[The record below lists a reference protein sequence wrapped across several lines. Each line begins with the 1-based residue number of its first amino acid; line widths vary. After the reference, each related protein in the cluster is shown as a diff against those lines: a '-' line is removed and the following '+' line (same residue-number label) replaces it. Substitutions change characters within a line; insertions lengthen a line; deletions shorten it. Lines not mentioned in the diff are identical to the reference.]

1 MLYWERVKKL
11 SIGTI
16 IFDLGGVMVWTRWP
30 RLTEPLA
37 ELTGTTPDEVMK
49 RIRTGNAYFPHMRG
63 ELDFSGFH
71 KRLTD
76 DLGVELTP
84 DELLELWNSIL
95 EPNEAINPIVKQLK
109 GRYRLAIGSNT
120 DGAHFNRGQ
129 EIQPATLEFDD
140 VLVSYELGVCKPDP
154 EFFRRGLA
162 KLGVEAEECLF
173 IDDLE
178 DNIEAARSLGIAGIR
193 FESAEQL
200 EQELMGMGIL

>member
-1 MLYWERVKKL
+1 MKKL
-11 SIGTI
+11 SISTI
-16 IFDLGGVMVWTRWP
+16 IFDLGGVMVWTRWS

-37 ELTGTTPDEVMK
+37 ELTGMTPDEVME

-76 DLGVELTP
+76 DLGVELTT
-84 DELLELWNSIL
+84 DELLDLWNSIL

-109 GRYRLAIGSNT
+109 GRYRLVIGSNT
-120 DGAHFNRGQ
+120 DDAHFNRGN
-129 EIQPATLEFDD
+129 EIQPATQDFDD

-178 DNIEAARSLGIAGIR
+178 DNVEAAKSLGITGIR
-193 FESAEQL
+193 FESAKQL
-200 EQELMGMGIL
+200 ERELKGLSIL

>member
-1 MLYWERVKKL
+1 
-11 SIGTI
+11 
-16 IFDLGGVMVWTRWP
+16 MVWTHWS

-37 ELTGTTPDEVMK
+37 EMTGTTPDEVME
-49 RIRTGNAYFPHMRG
+49 RIRTGTAYFPHMRG
-63 ELDFSGFH
+63 ELDFSEFH
-71 KRLTD
+71 AKLTD

-95 EPNEAINPIVKQLK
+95 EPNEAINPIVRRLK

-120 DGAHFNRGQ
+120 DAAHFKRGG

-162 KLGVEAEECLF
+162 KLGVAADECLF
-173 IDDLE
+173 IDDLPE
-178 DNIEAARSLGIAGIR
+178 NVESARSLGVTGIR
-193 FESAEQL
+193 FESAELL
-200 EQELMGMGIL
+200 EQKLKGLGIL

>member
-1 MLYWERVKKL
+1 MKKL
-11 SIGTI
+11 SINTI
-16 IFDLGGVMVWTRWP
+16 IFDLGGVMVWTRWS

-37 ELTGTTPDEVMK
+37 ELTGTTPEEVME

-63 ELDFSGFH
+63 ALDFSGFH
-71 KRLTD
+71 RKLTD

-95 EPNEAINPIVKQLK
+95 EPNEAINPIVRQLK

-120 DGAHFNRGQ
+120 DDPHFKRSY

-154 EFFRRGLA
+154 EFFKRGLA
-162 KLGVEAEECLF
+162 KLGVEPEECLF

-178 DNIEAARSLGIAGIR
+178 ANVEAARSLGITGIR

-200 EQELMGMGIL
+200 EQRLKGLGIL

>member
-1 MLYWERVKKL
+1 MKRL
-11 SIGTI
+11 SISTI
-16 IFDLGGVMVWTRWP
+16 LFDLGGVMVWTRWS

-37 ELTGTTPDEVMK
+37 ELTGTTPEEVME
-49 RIRTGNAYFPHMRG
+49 RIRTGNAYYPHMRG

-71 KRLTD
+71 KSFTD
-76 DLGVELTP
+76 ELGVGLTP

-95 EPNEAINPIVKQLK
+95 EPNEAINPIVRQLK
-109 GRYRLAIGSNT
+109 GRFRLVIGSNT
-120 DGAHFNRGQ
+120 DDAHFKKGC

-154 EFFRRGLA
+154 EFFVRGLA
-162 KLGVEAEECLF
+162 KLGVEPEECLF

-178 DNIEAARSLGIAGIR
+178 DNVEVARSLGITGIR

-200 EQELMGMGIL
+200 EKKLKGLGVL

>member
-1 MLYWERVKKL
+1 VKKL
-11 SIGTI
+11 SISTI
-16 IFDLGGVMVWTRWP
+16 IFDLGGVMVWTRWA

-37 ELTGTTPDEVMK
+37 EMTGSTPDEVMDT
-49 RIRTGNAYFPHMRG
+49 IRTGDAYFPHMRG

-71 KRLTD
+71 RRLID

-84 DELLELWNSIL
+84 EELLELWNSIL

-109 GRYRLAIGSNT
+109 GSYRLVIGSNT
-120 DGAHFNRGQ
+120 DGAHFGRGN
-129 EIQPATLEFDD
+129 EIQPATLDFDD

-178 DNIEAARSLGIAGIR
+178 DNVEAARSLGIIGIL

-200 EQELMGMGIL
+200 ERKLKELGIL

>member
-1 MLYWERVKKL
+1 MKKL
-11 SIGTI
+11 SISTI
-16 IFDLGGVMVWTRWP
+16 IFDLGGVMVWTHWS

-37 ELTGTTPDEVMK
+37 RLIGATPDDVME
-49 RIRTGNAYFPHMRG
+49 RIRTGDAYFPYMRG

-71 KRLTD
+71 RKLTE
-76 DLGVELTP
+76 DLGLDLMP

-95 EPNEAINPIVKQLK
+95 EPNEAINPIVKRLK

-120 DGAHFNRGQ
+120 DHSHFARGNEVQ
-129 EIQPATLEFDD
+129 TATLDFDD
-140 VLVSYELGVCKPDP
+140 EIVSFELGVCKPDP

-162 KLGVEAEECLF
+162 KLGVAPDECLF

-178 DNIEAARSLGIAGIR
+178 DNVDAARSLGITGIR

-200 EQELMGMGIL
+200 EGELKGLEIL